1 MLLREDMVDF
11 EPGSVVDSA
20 GAVFYWDDGV
30 FRAINRDYVD
40 LYRQVLNSDY
50 AADLFSAGLVHTT
63 ISAVSLEG
71 YHMCLEHKKVRFVSV
86 WKEWCSSMIKDAAL
100 MVLRLNLE
108 LAKRGLITKDIQ
120 PGNVV
125 FDISDGPKPIWVDF
139 GSIVQLELPR
149 RQFPL
154 DAFHAHWLVP
164 LWLLSRG
171 YHDMGRLVFLEQRRE
186 QGIKRLL
193 SKRPFR
199 WVPPAYY
206 MIRRRR
212 ARLSTVDLLERLIAF
227 VEGLSVAPPRTSWT
241 DYGQGGMP
249 PVDEEEEFSPKARAV
264 DTMLARHAPGTVLDV
279 ACNKGWFAQLAA
291 SMGSQVVGFDT
302 DDASISHLY
311 ERSKEAK
318 LRILPLVMDFCWPT
332 APFGLG
338 ISKAAATERL
348 RCDTT
353 LVLALVH
360 HLVFKQGLR
369 FDTIA
374 RIIHLFSG
382 QRAIVEFV
390 PRDDRYVREWLRPE
404 HDWYT
409 TDRFLRSL
417 GRHFS
422 HIEVH
427 ESFPKPRMLVL
438 CEN

>member
-20 GAVFYWDDGV
+20 GTVFYWDNGV
-30 FRAINRDYVD
+30 FRAINRHFVD
-40 LYRQVLNSDY
+40 LYRRILNSDY
-50 AADLFSAGLVHTT
+50 AADLFSAGLVYTT
-63 ISAVSLEG
+63 VSAVTLEG
-71 YHMCLEHKKVRFVSV
+71 YPMCLEHKKVRFVSV

-120 PGNVV
+120 PGNVI

-139 GSIVQLELPR
+139 GSIVPLEAPPR
-149 RQFPL
+149 RFPL

-186 QGIKRLL
+186 GGVKRLL
-193 SKRPFR
+193 SKRPWR
-199 WVPPAYY
+199 WVPPAYHVL
-206 MIRRRR
+206 RRKS
-212 ARLSTVDLLERLIAF
+212 AHLSTVDLLERLIDY
-227 VEGLSVAPPRTSWT
+227 VEGLSLVPPRTAWT

-249 PVDEEEEFSPKARAV
+249 PVDEEDEFSPKAQAV
-264 DTMLARHAPGTVLDV
+264 NSILARFAPGTVLDV
-279 ACNKGWFAQLAA
+279 ACNKGWFAELAA
-291 SMGSQVVGFDT
+291 SMGSQIVAFDA

-318 LRILPLVMDFCWPT
+318 LQILPLVMDFCWPT

-338 ISKAAATERL
+338 ISKAGATERL
-348 RCDTT
+348 RCDTS

-369 FDTIA
+369 FQTIA
-374 RIIHLFSG
+374 RIVHLFSG
-382 QRAIVEFV
+382 RRAIIEFV
-390 PRDDRYVREWLRPE
+390 PRDDKYVGKWVRPE

-409 TDRFLRSL
+409 LDCFIRSL
-417 GRHFS
+417 GKHFS
-422 HIEVH
+422 HVEVH
-427 ESFPKPRMLVL
+427 ESFPKPRMLVV